1 MAHTIYQNFVLE
13 NKLEDLLTTHIDMN
27 QFATQDTSLVEE
39 AGMTKKINQYTS
51 TGNVEDLAMGAGNT
65 QEIEVSFTQVPYT
78 VGVTQG
84 RFAYYDEQEMTDP
97 MVVDAGLYGLATRMT
112 NDLTAKI
119 VAEFDKATILA
130 DARATG
136 LTFDAVVDAIAKFPK
151 EQTEDQGL
159 FMLINRADLAALRKN
174 LKDELK
180 YVEAFVRTGYV
191 GSVCGVP
198 IYVSDAVPA
207 KKAFIATKAAVTV
220 FTKKG
225 SEVEQERDANTR
237 KNKVFARKVMLVAL
251 TDATQVVKV
260 GTGAA
265 KFTEV
270 TAESGNPK
278 TSKWYTRSGSGTT
291 QSPYVYTRS
300 TDTSMQVGT
309 TYYASDIPEFD
320 D

>member
-51 TGNVEDLAMGAGNT
+51 TGNVEDLAMGVGNT

-119 VAEFDKATILA
+119 IAELDKATLTY
-130 DARATG
+130 DASATG
-136 LTFDAVVDAIAKFPK
+136 LTFDAIVDAIAKFPH
-151 EQTEDQGL
+151 EDAEDGL
-159 FMLINRADLAALRKN
+159 FLLINRADLAGLRKN

-180 YVEAFVRTGYV
+180 YVEAFARTGYI

-198 IYVSDAVPA
+198 VYVSDAVPA
-207 KKAFIATKAAVTV
+207 KKAFLATKEAVTV

-225 SEVEQERDANTR
+225 SETEQERDANVR
-237 KNKVFARKVMLVAL
+237 KNTVYARKVMLVAL
-251 TDATQVVKV
+251 TDATRVVEIA
-260 GTGAA
+260 TA
-265 KFTEV
+265 K
-270 TAESGNPK
+270 
-278 TSKWYTRSGSGTT
+278 
-291 QSPYVYTRS
+291 
-300 TDTSMQVGT
+300 
-309 TYYASDIPEFD
+309 
-320 D
+320 

>member
-112 NDLTAKI
+112 NDLTNKI
-119 VAEFDKATILA
+119 VAELDKATLTY
-130 DARATG
+130 DASATG
-136 LTFDAVVDAIAKFPK
+136 LTFDAIVDAIAKFPH
-151 EQTEDQGL
+151 EDAEDGL
-159 FMLINRADLAALRKN
+159 FILINRADLAGLRKN

-180 YVEAFVRTGYV
+180 YVEAFARTGYI

-198 IYVSDAVPA
+198 VYVSDAVPA
-207 KKAFIATKAAVTV
+207 KKAFLATKEAVTV

-225 SEVEQERDANTR
+225 SETEQERDANIR
-237 KNKVFARKVMLVAL
+237 KNTVYARKVMLVAL
-251 TDATQVVKV
+251 TDATRVVEI
-260 GTGAA
+260 A
-265 KFTEV
+265 
-270 TAESGNPK
+270 TA
-278 TSKWYTRSGSGTT
+278 
-291 QSPYVYTRS
+291 V
-300 TDTSMQVGT
+300 
-309 TYYASDIPEFD
+309 
-320 D
+320 

>member
-1 MAHTIYQNFVLE
+1 MPHTIYQNFVLE

-51 TGNVEDLAMGAGNT
+51 TGNVQDLAMGAGNT

-119 VAEFDKATILA
+119 IAELDKATLTY
-130 DARATG
+130 DASATG
-136 LTFDAVVDAIAKFPK
+136 LTFNAIVDAIAKFPH
-151 EQTEDQGL
+151 EDAEDGL
-159 FMLINRADLAALRKN
+159 FLLINRADLAGLRKN

-180 YVEAFVRTGYV
+180 YVEAFARTGYI

-198 IYVSDAVPA
+198 VYVSDAVPA
-207 KKAFIATKAAVTV
+207 KKAFLATKEAVTI

-225 SEVEQERDANTR
+225 SETEQERDANIR
-237 KNKVFARKVMLVAL
+237 KNTVYARKVMLVAL
-251 TDATQVVKV
+251 TDATRVVEI
-260 GTGAA
+260 A
-265 KFTEV
+265 
-270 TAESGNPK
+270 TAS
-278 TSKWYTRSGSGTT
+278 
-291 QSPYVYTRS
+291 
-300 TDTSMQVGT
+300 
-309 TYYASDIPEFD
+309 
-320 D
+320 

>member
-13 NKLEDLLTTHIDMN
+13 NKLEDLLVTHIDMN

-119 VAEFDKATILA
+119 IAELDKATLTY
-130 DARATG
+130 DASATG
-136 LTFDAVVDAIAKFPK
+136 LTFDAVVDAIAKFPH
-151 EQTEDQGL
+151 EDAEDGL
-159 FMLINRADLAALRKN
+159 FLLINRADLAGLRKN

-180 YVEAFVRTGYV
+180 YVEAFARTGYI

-198 IYVSDAVPA
+198 VYVSDAVPA
-207 KKAFIATKAAVTV
+207 KKAFLATKEAVTV

-225 SEVEQERDANTR
+225 SETEQERDANIR
-237 KNKVFARKVMLVAL
+237 KNTVYARKVMLVAL
-251 TDATQVVKV
+251 TDATRVVEI
-260 GTGAA
+260 A
-265 KFTEV
+265 
-270 TAESGNPK
+270 TA
-278 TSKWYTRSGSGTT
+278 
-291 QSPYVYTRS
+291 V
-300 TDTSMQVGT
+300 
-309 TYYASDIPEFD
+309 
-320 D
+320 